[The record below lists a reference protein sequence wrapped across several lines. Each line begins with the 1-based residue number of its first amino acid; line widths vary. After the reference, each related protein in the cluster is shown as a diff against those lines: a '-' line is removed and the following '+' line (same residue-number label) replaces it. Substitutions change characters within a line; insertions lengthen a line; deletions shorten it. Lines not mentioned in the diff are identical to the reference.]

1 MTSPT
6 RRPAVVPTT
15 PPDAGTTT
23 PPDAG
28 TAAPLEAD
36 TATPPDA
43 GTAAPPAGRDGLRVT
58 LLQFVRFCLV
68 GGSGVIVNLIVF
80 TLVLLVWQLASGHI
94 HSASGL
100 VSSVHGLVVK
110 KDTQGLPAVAA
121 YLANAAGFIVSVMT
135 NYYLNRRWTFRSTK
149 DVSGELPKFFTVSL
163 IAYGGQL
170 AIFWLLREQ
179 AQLAPIPSQLMAI
192 VFVMPINFI
201 ANKLWSF
208 R

>member
-1 MTSPT
+1 VTSPT
-6 RRPAVVPTT
+6 RRPAVVPAT
-15 PPDAGTTT
+15 PSDAG
-23 PPDAG
+23 A
-28 TAAPLEAD
+28 
-36 TATPPDA
+36 ATPPDPGAATPPEA
-43 GTAAPPAGRDGLRVT
+43 GAAAPPAGRDGLRVT

-68 GGSGVIVNLIVF
+68 GGSGVVVNLIVF

-94 HSASGL
+94 HSVGGL

-179 AQLAPIPSQLMAI
+179 AQLAPIPSQLLAI